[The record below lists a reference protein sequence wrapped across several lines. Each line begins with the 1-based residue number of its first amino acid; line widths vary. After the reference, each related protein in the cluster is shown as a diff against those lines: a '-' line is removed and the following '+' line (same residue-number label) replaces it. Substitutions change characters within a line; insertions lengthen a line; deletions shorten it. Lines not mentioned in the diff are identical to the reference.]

1 MESPP
6 CCGMTLFLSLLCE
19 ELSGR
24 QSALQGILVRR
35 LRLEITLPKITKYDA
50 RQALSIAQIWA
61 VVCIVKEL
69 QMFIHERRVFV
80 HDRLVM
86 QGRRERD
93 GVDTF

>member
-1 MESPP
+1 M
-6 CCGMTLFLSLLCE
+6 
-19 ELSGR
+19 
-24 QSALQGILVRR
+24 
-35 LRLEITLPKITKYDA
+35 EITLPKITKYDA

-93 GVDTF
+93 GIDTF